1 MLCGQHVFAG
11 PKNQRVYAKN
21 YTDKSKFTTVEG
33 LHIKECVVLYESSEQ
48 VQEVYPNMFLRNAID
63 ILRM

>member
-11 PKNQRVYAKN
+11 QKIKEN
-21 YTDKSKFTTVEG
+21 YTDKNKFTTVEG
-33 LHIKECVVLYESSEQ
+33 LHIKECVVLCESSEQ